1 MRDQWT
7 DLVKSLSRYKGRRFN
22 IGALLR
28 DCRDQQILGDTLVLT
43 FAHKSHMERME
54 EELDDPQGRRRVEE
68 ALAGALGSS
77 YQLKLMLAGDDGS
90 GGVSATAQSS
100 LVRAALNMGARIV
113 EEREQ

>member
-28 DCRDQQILGDTLVLT
+28 DCKEQQIRGDTLVLT

-68 ALAGALGSS
+68 ALVSSLGSS
-77 YQLKLMLAGDDGS
+77 YQLKLVLAGDDGS
-90 GGVSATAQSS
+90 GGVSVTAQSS